1 MTRGVPCDL
10 GNNSNYGAIILLT
23 KLLSDFNPRKAEIN
37 SWERPMS
44 HLHAAQ
50 VVSGQSSRRRSASR
64 RRARRSMAPKGDEA
78 AAREGLDLPAAKLAV
93 ALAEEGAYGTLIE
106 DVRGRLALFSTA
118 NGVTLRSGSASF
130 AAVATLLRRGCVRWE
145 TGRSGRRR
153 LFATEEG
160 LSLARRLGA
169 AANTD
174 LSPFLVQHLPIERGD
189 ILTDEGPR
197 DVLFNADESP
207 LAWLHRRKG
216 KDGEPLI
223 DAGAFA
229 AGERFRRDL
238 TIAAML
244 PRVTAN
250 WTASVAQNARG
261 AQGAAAAGDAVIA
274 ARQRVSLALAVVDG
288 ELAGLLI
295 DVCGFLKSLDAV
307 ERERNWPRRSAKI
320 VLRLA
325 LRQLAAH
332 YGIEAQ
338 ARGRSRSKGI
348 ERWLA
353 RGARPAITLPAT
365 QASV

>member
-1 MTRGVPCDL
+1 VTVAKR
-10 GNNSNYGAIILLT
+10 
-23 KLLSDFNPRKAEIN
+23 
-37 SWERPMS
+37 
-44 HLHAAQ
+44 
-50 VVSGQSSRRRSASR
+50 
-64 RRARRSMAPKGDEA
+64 DEA
-78 AAREGLDLPAAKLAV
+78 AAREGLDLPTAKLAV
-93 ALAEEGAYGTLIE
+93 ALAAKGAYGTLIE
-106 DVRGRLALFSTA
+106 DIRGRLALFSHA

-130 AAVATLLRRGCVRWE
+130 AAVSTLIRRGCVRWE

-153 LFATEEG
+153 LFATQEG

-169 AANTD
+169 AGATD
-174 LSPFLVQHLPIERGD
+174 LSPYLIQQLPIERRAM
-189 ILTDEGPR
+189 LTDEGPR

-223 DAGAFA
+223 DAAAFA
-229 AGERFRRDL
+229 AGERLRRDL
-238 TIAAML
+238 TVAAML

-250 WTASVAQNARG
+250 WTASVAQKARG
-261 AQGAAAAGDAVIA
+261 AQGPAAAGDAVIA
-274 ARQRVSLALAVVDG
+274 ARQRVSLALAAVDD

-325 LRQLAAH
+325 LRQLAGH

-338 ARGRSRSKGI
+338 ARGRSRSKGV

-353 RGARPAITLPAT
+353 QGARPAITLPVAH
-365 QASV
+365 ASE